1 MTKIHLLSIL
11 FMSFIIRIKSIQ
23 NMNISNEDD
32 EFFDDEEIVYTSNDE
47 LNKKIEAIDDVKH
60 KSKLKIN

>member
-1 MTKIHLLSIL
+1 M
-11 FMSFIIRIKSIQ
+11 IKSIQ